1 MTEREI
7 LDEEENLVH
16 IQNEINKILKEEFEK
31 VIEEN
36 KTNILIGLLLDEK
49 IETLKI
55 DELIQLRC
63 MVMIHIWMRTA
74 IL

>member
-1 MTEREI
+1 MTENEI
-7 LDEEENLVH
+7 LEEENLVH

-36 KTNILIGLLLDEK
+36 KTNILIGLLLDGS

-55 DELIQLRC
+55 DELIQF
-63 MVMIHIWMRTA
+63 INSDEG
-74 IL
+74 